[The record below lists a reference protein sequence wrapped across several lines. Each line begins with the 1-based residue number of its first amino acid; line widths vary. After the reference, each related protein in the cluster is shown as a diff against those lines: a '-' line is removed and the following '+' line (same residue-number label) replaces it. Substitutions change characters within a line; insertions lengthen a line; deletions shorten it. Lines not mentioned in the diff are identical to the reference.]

1 MNMLRPFTMQIR
13 REFWEHRGIFVWLPV
28 FLLGLITLAGLI
40 FAIGFATSW
49 INVQPSGHADPAQ
62 VGRLIF
68 SMGSFI
74 YGILAYALVVY
85 LVGTLYSDRRN
96 GSVLFWRSLPVSDTR
111 NVLGKVITAGLVG
124 PAFVWLVTVAASLLA
139 LVMLAVAAG
148 ARGAAGFSVFSPL
161 ALFGAWG
168 LFAYAI
174 LIQFLWWLPYIG
186 WLLFASAAA
195 PRAPFLWAVLPPVI
209 AGLIEL
215 IALRSS
221 HLFSL
226 LAGHLANMPIGPAAF
241 SWNPIQPDSLG
252 FTGSNFD
259 HTTRFLTLPSM
270 WIGVGI
276 GVILIALAVIARRYT
291 ATR

>member
-1 MNMLRPFTMQIR
+1 MNMLRPFTVQIR
-13 REFWEHRGIFVWLPV
+13 REFWEYRGILVWLPL

-40 FAIGFATSW
+40 FAIGFATGW
-49 INVQPSGHADPAQ
+49 INVQPSGRADPAQ
-62 VGRLIF
+62 VGRLILA
-68 SMGSFI
+68 MGSFI
-74 YGILAYALVVY
+74 YGIFAYALAIY
-85 LVGTLYSDRRN
+85 LIQALYSDRSN

-111 NVLGKVITAGLVG
+111 NVLGKVVTAGLVG
-124 PAFVWLVTVAASLLA
+124 PAFVWLVTVATSLLV
-139 LVMLAVAAG
+139 LVMLALAAG

-161 ALFGAWG
+161 ALLGAWG

-195 PRAPFLWAVLPPVI
+195 PRVPFLWAVLPPVI
-209 AGLIEL
+209 AGFIEL

-221 HLFSL
+221 HLFSFF
-226 LAGHLANMPIGPAAF
+226 ARHLANMPIGPVAF
-241 SWNPIQPDSLG
+241 SWSPTQLNALG
-252 FTGSNFD
+252 FAGSNFD
-259 HTTRFLTLPSM
+259 RTTRFLTLPSM

-276 GVILIALAVIARRYT
+276 GIILIILAIIARRYT